1 MADILTGEPA
11 PATGPDA
18 PIVCTLDPDDGPER
32 VREWQAVLQH
42 VEARHE
48 TADGV
53 ELRFARDPDVLAA
66 LAAVAAKEVACCS
79 FFTFIVSIDAT
90 AARVAIVAPPD
101 GVPLVRELFGAV
113 DQPVAATRVSAANEQ

>member
-1 MADILTGEPA
+1 MRI
-11 PATGPDA
+11 
-18 PIVCTLDPDDGPER
+18 I
-32 VREWQAVLQH
+32 AVAVAL
-42 VEARHE
+42 VM
-48 TADGV
+48 T
-53 ELRFARDPDVLAA
+53 LAA
-66 LAAVAAKEVACCS
+66 SASTQENEPMPKDTSNPRQAFYMSAADLAAVAAKEVACCS